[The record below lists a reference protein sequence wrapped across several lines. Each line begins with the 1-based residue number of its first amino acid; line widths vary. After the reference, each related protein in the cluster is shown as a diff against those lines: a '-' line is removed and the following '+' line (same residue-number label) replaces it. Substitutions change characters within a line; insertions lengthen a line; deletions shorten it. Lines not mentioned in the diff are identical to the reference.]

1 MPEEQK
7 NVWVSSAVAA
17 AIATIVIISA
27 SAYVLV
33 SWGMPKAQSLLNEK
47 FAVLD
52 AKIAKNNE
60 NALAAIKKSPSLE
73 GAIKEIETLNSRIK
87 KTNDT
92 LTEIQKQISAAA
104 LKTELAPLDAK
115 LDKATTALT
124 AVQADLSRAKS
135 DDAARNSALT
145 RVEKAIAARN
155 SALTQVEKA
164 INAVKDEIA
173 GSASQAKLQDAVAKL
188 DAVRTS
194 LATLETTV
202 KDGLSSGASSRAEL
216 KAAIAQLAQPPAP
229 ATTGTLAKTG
239 EDLLVFYVSVPA
251 ASPPAAPQL
260 AAIPPMT
267 VQFERIGRADLNGQA
282 DLIVRKLRPI
292 IKEHKGCSIDVSGYT
307 DTLGSDEHNHALS
320 KRRALKI
327 AAEIKSAF
335 AGENIPITTT
345 AWGERRLKE
354 WTKDGV
360 ADATNRRVD
369 VVVHCAG

>member
-1 MPEEQK
+1 MVRAAVPEEHK

-27 SAYVLV
+27 STYVLV
-33 SWGMPKAQSLLNEK
+33 NWGTPKAQSFLNEK
-47 FAVLD
+47 FAALD

-73 GAIKEIETLNSRIK
+73 GATKELETLNSKIK

-92 LTEIQKQISAAA
+92 LTEIQKQISAATS
-104 LKTELAPLDAK
+104 KTELAPLDAK
-115 LDKATTALT
+115 LDKATTVLT
-124 AVQADLSRAKS
+124 AIQADLSRTKS

-145 RVEKAIAARN
+145 RVE
-155 SALTQVEKA
+155 EA

-194 LATLETTV
+194 LAKLETAV
-202 KDGLSSGASSRAEL
+202 KDGFSGDTSSRAEL

-229 ATTGTLAKTG
+229 ATTGGLAKAS
-239 EDLLVFYVSVPA
+239 EDLLVFYVSLPA
-251 ASPPAAPQL
+251 ASPPAPPQPDV
-260 AAIPPMT
+260 IPPMT
-267 VQFERIGRADLNGQA
+267 VQFEKIGGADNNGQA
-282 DLIVRKLRPI
+282 DLIIRKLRPI
-292 IKEHKGCSIDVSGYT
+292 IKEHKGCSIAVSGYT
-307 DTLGSDEHNHALS
+307 DTLGSDEDNHALS
-320 KRRALKI
+320 KRRAQKI

-335 AGENIPITTT
+335 AGEHIQITNT

-354 WTKDGV
+354 WTKDDV

-369 VVVHCAG
+369 IVVRCAG

>member
-7 NVWVSSAVAA
+7 NARVSSAVAA
-17 AIATIVIISA
+17 AIATIVIISI
-27 SAYVLV
+27 SLYVLIN
-33 SWGMPKAQSLLNEK
+33 WGTPKAQSFLNEK
-47 FAVLD
+47 FAALD
-52 AKIAKNNE
+52 AKIAKSNE
-60 NALAAIKKSPSLE
+60 NALAAIRKPPSIE
-73 GAIKEIETLNSRIK
+73 GAT
-87 KTNDT
+87 
-92 LTEIQKQISAAA
+92 
-104 LKTELAPLDAK
+104 LKTELALLDAK

-124 AVQADLSRAKS
+124 AIQAGLSRTKS
-135 DDAARNSALT
+135 DDAARNLALT
-145 RVEKAIAARN
+145 R
-155 SALTQVEKA
+155 VEKA

-194 LATLETTV
+194 LAKLETTI
-202 KDGLSSGASSRAEL
+202 KDGFSGGTSSRAEL

-229 ATTGTLAKTG
+229 ASTGGLAKAG
-239 EDLLVFYVSVPA
+239 EDLLVFYVSLPA
-251 ASPPAAPQL
+251 ASPPAALQPN
-260 AAIPPMT
+260 AIPPMT
-267 VQFERIGRADLNGQA
+267 VQFERIGRDDINGQA

-307 DTLGSDEHNHALS
+307 DTLGSDEDNHALS

-335 AGENIPITTT
+335 AGENIKITTT

-369 VVVHCAG
+369 VVVRCAG

>member
-1 MPEEQK
+1 MVRAAVPEEHK

-27 SAYVLV
+27 STYVLV
-33 SWGMPKAQSLLNEK
+33 NWGTPKAQSFLNEK
-47 FAVLD
+47 FAALD

-60 NALAAIKKSPSLE
+60 NALAAIKKFPSLE
-73 GAIKEIETLNSRIK
+73 GATKELETLNSKIK

-92 LTEIQKQISAAA
+92 LTEIQKQISAATS
-104 LKTELAPLDAK
+104 KTELAPLDAK
-115 LDKATTALT
+115 LDKATTVLT
-124 AVQADLSRAKS
+124 AIQADLSRTKS

-145 RVEKAIAARN
+145 RVE
-155 SALTQVEKA
+155 EA

-194 LATLETTV
+194 LAKLETAV
-202 KDGLSSGASSRAEL
+202 KDGFSGDTSSRAEL

-229 ATTGTLAKTG
+229 ASTGGLAKAS
-239 EDLLVFYVSVPA
+239 EDLLVFYVSLPA
-251 ASPPAAPQL
+251 ASPPAPPQPDV
-260 AAIPPMT
+260 IPPMT
-267 VQFERIGRADLNGQA
+267 VQFEKIGGADNNGQA
-282 DLIVRKLRPI
+282 DLIIRKLRPI
-292 IKEHKGCSIDVSGYT
+292 IKEHKGCSIAVSGYT
-307 DTLGSDEHNHALS
+307 DTLGSDEDNHALS
-320 KRRALKI
+320 KRRAQKI

-335 AGENIPITTT
+335 AGEHIQITTT

-354 WTKDGV
+354 WTKDDV

-369 VVVHCAG
+369 VVVRCAG